1 MCLASARGFE
11 ARERWRKERRRREV
25 EGGGARVLRV
35 FAGLRLIEEKVA
47 KSLKLEEEEK
57 KRVAG

>member
-1 MCLASARGFE
+1 MFAGLSPGRGGG
-11 ARERWRKERRRREV
+11 REEEKGGKGRGGKE
-25 EGGGARVLRV
+25 GARVLRV

-57 KRVAG
+57 KE

>member
-1 MCLASARGFE
+1 MLAGLRLGRGGGKRGGE
-11 ARERWRKERRRREV
+11 GRLR
-25 EGGGARVLRV
+25 GGGARVLRV

-57 KRVAG
+57 KE